1 VAVTVVGAAGITA
14 GTTALDVVPAL
25 VPHRF
30 VAVTVKVYETPFV
43 RPVTLQPSDVV
54 GGQVWLP
61 PPEVVTV

>member
-1 VAVTVVGAAGITA
+1 VATTLVGAAGIGA
-14 GTTALDVVPAL
+14 GTTALEVVPAL

-30 VAVTVKVYETPFV
+30 VAVTVKVYETPLV
-43 RPVTLQPSDVV
+43 RPATLQPSAVV